1 MLDVRRPLD
10 YKLPMLNR
18 LFILLLTLTALTACV
33 LQSPQPLFAE
43 KQGVPAL
50 KGLGTRFSTEAFTD
64 GAWKAEE
71 GVITFTAEG
80 QHYIASNAKDK
91 ATVPMLFVKLGGA
104 RYVLQAREGTDKPV
118 IYLIAEVKDRHVL
131 LQPLFCDELK
141 KLPKADETATFEN
154 MDCTVKG
161 TPGTSTFATLASQ
174 IAPAKLRL
182 VPVE

>member
-1 MLDVRRPLD
+1 MLDMRRPFG
-10 YKLPMLNR
+10 YNPPMFNR
-18 LFILLLTLTALTACV
+18 LFILFLTLTALTACV
-33 LQSPQPLFAE
+33 LQSPEPLFAE
-43 KQGVPAL
+43 QQGVLVL
-50 KGLGTRFSTEAFTD
+50 KGLGTRFSTETFAD
-64 GAWKAEE
+64 GAWKADE

-118 IYLIAEVKDRHVL
+118 IYLIAEVKDRRL
-131 LQPLFCDELK
+131 QLQPLFCDELK
-141 KLPKADETATFEN
+141 KLPKAAETATFEN
-154 MDCTVKG
+154 MDCTIKG
-161 TPGTSTFATLASQ
+161 TPGTSTFSTLAGQ